1 MSVSDAGHVRNDDAT
16 ADEALANGGR
26 MGSQRL
32 VLCPD
37 RLARR
42 LPRANAITEA
52 TLRPKSTLV
61 IFGPGIGST
70 FVPKSFLGAS
80 QQRSLSDRWHRL
92 YHLNPEDMSLAEFN
106 GLLQK
111 AEARIY

>member
-42 LPRANAITEA
+42 LPRANAKTEA
-52 TLRPKSTLV
+52 TPRPKSTW
-61 IFGPGIGST
+61 
-70 FVPKSFLGAS
+70 SFLA
-80 QQRSLSDRWHRL
+80 QA
-92 YHLNPEDMSLAEFN
+92 LAA
-106 GLLQK
+106 LLC
-111 AEARIY
+111 RNHF